1 MVEHSDAWYDY
12 KRNDPNAKNP
22 FVDPKDRER
31 AERIVSGMNKMN
43 KMNKK
48 SVDTEKYLDFV
59 AGVTSPASSDY
70 AELLKRLSQLE
81 VEADC
86 DIPHLLTA
94 AFGLAAESG
103 EFTEVVKKIIL
114 QGKPYNEDNVFHMK
128 RELGDICWYIAQA
141 CMALDT
147 TFDEIIEMNVEKLK
161 ARYPGGEFDVHKSEN
176 RKTGDL

>member
-1 MVEHSDAWYDY
+1 MT
-12 KRNDPNAKNP
+12 
-22 FVDPKDRER
+22 
-31 AERIVSGMNKMN
+31 
-43 KMNKK
+43 
-48 SVDTEKYLDFV
+48 VDTEKYIDFV
-59 AGVTSPASSDY
+59 HGVTSTESLDY
-70 AELLKRLSQLE
+70 AALLTRMNKLELEDDCNLSQ
-81 VEADC
+81 
-86 DIPHLLTA
+86 LLTA
-94 AFGLAAESG
+94 ALGLTAESG
-103 EFTEVVKKIIL
+103 EFTEIVKKIIL